1 MHDICIVF
9 CMEKNTF
16 FEASNKLHRKIK
28 MRWTYQTHHS
38 KKKDSQEYSN
48 INSNNKMNFI

>member
-16 FEASNKLHRKIK
+16 LEASNKLHRKIK